1 MALRRL
7 GAALLLLPLLAA
19 VEGERAG
26 GRWGRGA
33 AGHGRPPA
41 PTSAPRP
48 AKFARGPAPGAGGR
62 GEVCPAAP
70 GGAGPADARG
80 AAGAD

>member
-26 GRWGRGA
+26 GRA
-33 AGHGRPPA
+33 M
-41 PTSAPRP
+41 
-48 AKFARGPAPGAGGR
+48 GAGSGR
-62 GEVCPAAP
+62 
-70 GGAGPADARG
+70 ARA
-80 AAGAD
+80 AAGAHLRPAARKVCPGARAGRRWPRGGVSGRAGRRGPRGRPRSGGR